1 MASDDIKLGVNYSE
15 VKGATKAVH
24 GLGNSLRS
32 TSVQQSGLT
41 KKSKKFTMGI
51 QQAGFQVGDFAAQVQ
66 NGTSAMVAL
75 GQQGPQLLGV
85 LGVWGALAGA
95 ALAIGTAIIKAK
107 NAGKELKFDFKGIG
121 TDLGKLF
128 EPAKP
133 FFDQIGKAFKW
144 VGGIF
149 MSFINGAIV
158 ALAKWYTILGH
169 APAIFKEAFSKAG
182 LYVDA
187 LKLRIEIFSAKSNI
201 AVNEFLLNFKKGSKN
216 TLDTIRRYFGGF
228 GNAAKKVMS
237 LAGEAIKT
245 VFENLKTNVG
255 NIFKSL
261 INTVIE
267 QVNWMIE
274 KVNVVNAASGGMF
287 DPMEAIETMTLTPT
301 SDAALKSAQQM
312 GQEIRDAYYKG
323 FNEAITTT
331 VGVGDPLEQQII
343 NRAKDGLMAAADD
356 LSMLQ
361 LELDKPLASVQDLY
375 AALEKVGSFDLGK
388 YFSWG
393 AKQAKKNLKDVKS
406 NAEKARDALSSAME
420 TAFMSLVEG
429 TKSVK
434 DAFRDMASAVIKE
447 LYRIYVVQKITGM
460 ITGALKGSDVP
471 LFGGKANG
479 GPVGAGGSYLVGE
492 RGPEIFTPSTSG
504 TITPNS
510 KSGGAGSGVTVV
522 QNINISTGV
531 QQTVRAEIRQ
541 MMPQIAQSAKSAV
554 VDSKR
559 RGGNYG
565 RAMA

>member
-1 MASDDIKLGVNYSE
+1 MASDDIKLGVNYTE
-15 VKGATKAVH
+15 VQGATKAVH
-24 GLGNSLRS
+24 GLGSSLRS

-41 KKSKKFTMGI
+41 RKSKKFTMGI

-121 TDLGKLF
+121 RDLGKLF

-133 FFDQIGKAFKW
+133 FFDQIGKAFKY

-149 MSFINGAIV
+149 KSLLNGMITGT
-158 ALAKWYTILGH
+158 AKFFTILSYT
-169 APAIFKEAFSKAG
+169 PAIFKEAFDKAG
-182 LYVDA
+182 VYVDS
-187 LKLRIEIFSAKSNI
+187 LKLRVEIFSTKSNI
-201 AVNEFLLNFKKGSKN
+201 AVNEWLIGFKNKNREVVNNIRKVWAGLTNAINIVVMGLVTNLKSYFTNLRNKVVGMFESMISGIITGVNFLLEYINKARRLLNKKDIDPFEQITPSGDEVESEYLKLGELAKNAYNQGFASVPTSIDLYQGMEQDIIDDAKKG
-216 TLDTIRRYFGGF
+216 L
-228 GNAAKKVMS
+228 
-237 LAGEAIKT
+237 
-245 VFENLKTNVG
+245 
-255 NIFKSL
+255 FK
-261 INTVIE
+261 
-267 QVNWMIE
+267 
-274 KVNVVNAASGGMF
+274 
-287 DPMEAIETMTLTPT
+287 
-301 SDAALKSAQQM
+301 
-312 GQEIRDAYYKG
+312 
-323 FNEAITTT
+323 
-331 VGVGDPLEQQII
+331 
-343 NRAKDGLMAAADD
+343 AADA
-356 LSMLQ
+356 LSVLQ
-361 LELDKPLASVQDLY
+361 ASLDQPMSSVEDLY
-375 AALEKVGSFDLGK
+375 AALEKVGEFDLGK
-388 YFSWG
+388 YFSFG
-393 AKQAKKNLKDVKS
+393 AKKAKEDLKKIKS
-406 NAEKARDALSSAME
+406 DAEKARDALSASME

-471 LFGGKANG
+471 LVGGKANG

-504 TITPNS
+504 TIIPNS
-510 KSGGAGSGVTVV
+510 KSGGAGGGVTVV

>member
-15 VKGATKAVH
+15 VQGATKAVH
-24 GLGNSLRS
+24 GLGSSLRA

-121 TDLGKLF
+121 ADLGKLF

-133 FFDQIGKAFKW
+133 FFDQIGKAFKY

-149 MSFINGAIV
+149 KSLLNGMITG
-158 ALAKWYTILGH
+158 LAKYFTILSH
-169 APAIFKEAFSKAG
+169 TPAIAKEAFGKVG

-187 LKLRIEIFSAKSNI
+187 LKLRVEIFSAKSNI
-201 AVNEFLLNFKKGSKN
+201 AVNEFLLNFKNGSKN

-228 GNAAKKVMS
+228 GNAAKQVMS

-255 NIFKSL
+255 NIFKGL

-267 QVNWMIE
+267 QVNWLIN
-274 KVNVVNAASGGMF
+274 KVNDVNAVAGGMF
-287 DPMEAIETMTLTPT
+287 DPMEEIKTMTLTPT
-301 SDAALKSAQQM
+301 SDAALKSAAQM
-312 GQEIRDAYYKG
+312 GQEIRNAYYKG
-323 FNEAITTT
+323 FNEAVTTSIDIGT
-331 VGVGDPLEQQII
+331 PIEQQII
-343 NRAKDGLMAAADD
+343 NRAREGLFAAADD

-361 LELDKPLASVQDLY
+361 LELDKPLGSVQELY

-393 AKQAKKNLKDVKS
+393 TKEAKKNLKKIKS
-406 NAEKARDALSSAME
+406 DAELARDALSSSME
-420 TAFMSLVEG
+420 TAFMSLVDG

-447 LYRIYVVQKITGM
+447 LYRIYVVKKITGM
-460 ITGALKGSDVP
+460 VTGFLEGSNVP

-479 GPVGAGGSYLVGE
+479 GPVASGGSYLVGE

-541 MMPQIAQSAKSAV
+541 MMPQIAQSAKAAV

>member
-41 KKSKKFTMGI
+41 RKSKKFTMGI

-149 MSFINGAIV
+149 KSLLNGLITG
-158 ALAKWYTILGH
+158 LAKFFTILSYT
-169 APAIFKEAFSKAG
+169 PAIFKEAWGKAG

-187 LKLRIEIFSAKSNI
+187 LKLRVEIFSQKSNI

-228 GNAAKKVMS
+228 GNAAKQVMS

-245 VFENLKTNVG
+245 VFVNLKTNVG
-255 NIFKSL
+255 NIFKGL

-274 KVNVVNAASGGMF
+274 KVNVVNAASGGLF

-323 FNEAITTT
+323 FNEAVTTT
-331 VGVGDPLEQQII
+331 MDTGTPLEQQII
-343 NRAKDGLMAAADD
+343 NRAKEGLFAAADD

-393 AKQAKKNLKDVKS
+393 TKEAKKNLKKIKS
-406 NAEKARDALSSAME
+406 DAELARDALSSSME
-420 TAFMSLVEG
+420 TAFMSLVDG

-447 LYRIYVVQKITGM
+447 LYRIYVVKKITGM
-460 ITGALKGSDVP
+460 VTGFLEGSNVP
-471 LFGGKANG
+471 LLGGKANG

-541 MMPQIAQSAKSAV
+541 MMPQIAQSAKAAV

>member
-24 GLGNSLRS
+24 GLGSSLRA

-121 TDLGKLF
+121 ADLGKLF

-133 FFDQIGKAFKW
+133 FFDQIGSAFKY

-149 MSFINGAIV
+149 KTLLNGMITGT
-158 ALAKWYTILGH
+158 AKFFTILSYT
-169 APAIFKEAFSKAG
+169 PAIFKEAFGKAG

-187 LKLRIEIFSAKSNI
+187 LKLRVEIFSAKSNI
-201 AVNEFLLNFKKGSKN
+201 AVNEFLLSFKKGNQKAMEN
-216 TLDTIRRYFGGF
+216 VRRRWGGF
-228 GNAAKKVMS
+228 GNALKEVLFLS
-237 LAGEAIKT
+237 GEAIIAIYDNVSIRIGNT
-245 VFENLKTNVG
+245 LKGLV
-255 NIFKSL
+255 
-261 INTVIE
+261 NTVIK
-267 QVNWMIE
+267 QVNWLIN
-274 KVNVVNAASGGMF
+274 KVNAVNAAAGGMF
-287 DPMEAIETMTLTPT
+287 DPMGEIDPFEMTPESTK
-301 SDAALKSAQQM
+301 SLKSAEQM
-312 GQEIRDAYYKG
+312 GREIRAAYYKG
-323 FNEAITTT
+323 FNEAVTTT
-331 VGVGDPLEQQII
+331 IDIGTPLEQQII
-343 NRAKDGLMAAADD
+343 DNAKQGLMAAADD

-361 LELDKPLASVQDLY
+361 LELNKPLGSVQELY
-375 AALEKVGSFDLGK
+375 AALEKVGEFDLGK

-393 AKQAKKNLKDVKS
+393 AKEAKKNLKKIKS
-406 NAEKARDALSSAME
+406 DAELARDALSSSME
-420 TAFMSLVEG
+420 TAFMSLVDG

-447 LYRIYVVQKITGM
+447 LYRIYVVKKITGM
-460 ITGALKGSDVP
+460 VTGFLGGSEVP

-479 GPVGAGGSYLVGE
+479 GPVAAGGSYLVGE

-504 TITPNS
+504 SITPNS

-541 MMPQIAQSAKSAV
+541 MMPQIAQSAKAAV

>member
-1 MASDDIKLGVNYSE
+1 MADDIKLGVNYTE
-15 VKGATKAVH
+15 VQGATKAVK
-24 GLGNSLRS
+24 GLGSSLRS

-41 KKSKKFTMGI
+41 RKSKKFTMGI

-121 TDLGKLF
+121 KDLGKLF

-149 MSFINGAIV
+149 KSLLNGLITGT
-158 ALAKWYTILGH
+158 AKYFTILSYT
-169 APAIFKEAFSKAG
+169 PAIFKEAFDKAG
-182 LYVDA
+182 VYVDS
-187 LKLRIEIFSAKSNI
+187 LKLRLVIFSKKSNI
-201 AVNEFLLNFKKGSKN
+201 AVNEFLLKFKTKNAEVLNNIRKVWGGVTNSISTVVAGLISNIKAFFTNMKNDVVLMFENMVNGIVKSVNWLLGFINKARRIVGMNPVSVFDPIELSGADTEAEYINLGELARNAYNQGFQSVPTSLDLAAGFEQAIIDDAKKG
-216 TLDTIRRYFGGF
+216 L
-228 GNAAKKVMS
+228 
-237 LAGEAIKT
+237 
-245 VFENLKTNVG
+245 
-255 NIFKSL
+255 FK
-261 INTVIE
+261 
-267 QVNWMIE
+267 
-274 KVNVVNAASGGMF
+274 
-287 DPMEAIETMTLTPT
+287 
-301 SDAALKSAQQM
+301 
-312 GQEIRDAYYKG
+312 
-323 FNEAITTT
+323 
-331 VGVGDPLEQQII
+331 
-343 NRAKDGLMAAADD
+343 AADE

-361 LELDKPLASVQDLY
+361 ASLDKPLSSVEDLY
-375 AALEKVGSFDLGK
+375 AALEKVGEFDLGK
-388 YFSWG
+388 YFAFG
-393 AKQAKKNLKDVKS
+393 AKKAKDNLKSIKS
-406 NAEKARDALSSAME
+406 DAEKARDALSASME
-420 TAFMSLVEG
+420 SAFMSLVDG

-447 LYRIYVVQKITGM
+447 LYRIYVVKKITGM
-460 ITGALKGSDVP
+460 VTGFLEGSNVP

-531 QQTVRAEIRQ
+531 QQTVRSEIRQ
-541 MMPQIAQSAKSAV
+541 MMPQIAQSAKAAV

>member
-121 TDLGKLF
+121 ADLGKLF

-133 FFDQIGKAFKW
+133 FFDQIGKAFKY

-149 MSFINGAIV
+149 KSLLNGLITG
-158 ALAKWYTILGH
+158 LAKFFTILSYT
-169 APAIFKEAFSKAG
+169 PAIFKDAWGKAG

-187 LKLRIEIFSAKSNI
+187 LKLRVEIFSQKSNM
-201 AVNEFLLNFKKGSKN
+201 AVNEFLLKFKKKN
-216 TLDTIRRYFGGF
+216 KEVIDNIRRVWGGVT
-228 GNAAKKVMS
+228 NSISAVV
-237 LAGEAIKT
+237 AGLVNNIKSFFT
-245 VFENLKTNVG
+245 NMKNNVVQMFENMVNKIVDN
-255 NIFKSL
+255 
-261 INTVIE
+261 
-267 QVNWMIE
+267 VNWLLSFINKARQKVGMDQIE
-274 KVNVVNAASGGMF
+274 LFKPLELSGG
-287 DPMEAIETMTLTPT
+287 
-301 SDAALKSAQQM
+301 DAESEYLKLGELA
-312 GQEIRDAYYKG
+312 RNAYSQG
-323 FNEAITTT
+323 FNSVPLYID
-331 VGVGDPLEQQII
+331 VGGANQERILAESKEGLFRAAEELSRLQSALNEPL
-343 NRAKDGLMAAADD
+343 
-356 LSMLQ
+356 S
-361 LELDKPLASVQDLY
+361 SVEDLY

-393 AKQAKKNLKDVKS
+393 AKEAKKNLKKIKS
-406 NAEKARDALSSAME
+406 DAELARDALSSSME
-420 TAFMSLVEG
+420 TAFMSLVDG

-447 LYRIYVVQKITGM
+447 LYRIYVVKKITGM
-460 ITGALKGSDVP
+460 VTGFLEGSNVP

-541 MMPQIAQSAKSAV
+541 MMPQIAQSAKAAV

>member
-1 MASDDIKLGVNYSE
+1 MADDIKLGVNYTE
-15 VKGATKAVH
+15 VQGATKAVK
-24 GLGNSLRS
+24 GLGSSLRA

-41 KKSKKFTMGI
+41 RKSKKFTMGI

-121 TDLGKLF
+121 KDLGKLF

-133 FFDQIGKAFKW
+133 FFDQIGKAFKY

-149 MSFINGAIV
+149 KSLLNGMITGT
-158 ALAKWYTILGH
+158 AKFFTILSYT
-169 APAIFKEAFSKAG
+169 PAIFKEAFDKAG
-182 LYVDA
+182 VYVDS
-187 LKLRIEIFSAKSNI
+187 LKLRVQIFSAKSNI
-201 AVNEFLLNFKKGSKN
+201 AVNEFLLKFKSKN
-216 TLDTIRRYFGGF
+216 LQVLNNIRKVWGGVA
-228 GNAAKKVMS
+228 NSVSAVV
-237 LAGEAIKT
+237 AGLISNIKAFFT
-245 VFENLKTNVG
+245 NMKNEVVLVFENMVNG
-255 NIFKSL
+255 IIDS
-261 INTVIE
+261 
-267 QVNWMIE
+267 VNWLFGFINKARRIIGKNPIDLFE
-274 KVNVVNAASGGMF
+274 PIDLSGAETEVQYIKLGELARNAYNQGFQSV
-287 DPMEAIETMTLTPT
+287 PT
-301 SDAALKSAQQM
+301 SLDLTEGFEQAIIDDAK
-312 GQEIRDAYYKG
+312 KG
-323 FNEAITTT
+323 LF
-331 VGVGDPLEQQII
+331 
-343 NRAKDGLMAAADD
+343 KAADE

-361 LELDKPLASVQDLY
+361 ASLDEPLSSVEDLY
-375 AALEKVGSFDLGK
+375 AALEKVGEFDLGK
-388 YFSWG
+388 YFSFG
-393 AKQAKKNLKDVKS
+393 AKKAKGTLKDIKS
-406 NAEKARDALSSAME
+406 DAEKARDALSASME

-460 ITGALKGSDVP
+460 VTSFFKGSDVP
-471 LFGGKANG
+471 LLGGKANG

-510 KSGGAGSGVTVV
+510 KSGGSGSGVTVV

>member
-133 FFDQIGKAFKW
+133 FFDQIGKAFKY

-149 MSFINGAIV
+149 KSLLNGMITG
-158 ALAKWYTILGH
+158 LARFFTILSH
-169 APAIFKEAFSKAG
+169 TPAIFKEAWGKAG

-187 LKLRIEIFSAKSNI
+187 LKLRVEIFSAKSNI
-201 AVNEFLLNFKKGSKN
+201 AVNEFLLNFRKGN
-216 TLDTIRRYFGGF
+216 EQAIENVRRRWGGF
-228 GNAAKKVMS
+228 GNALKEVMFLS
-237 LAGEAIKT
+237 GEAIISIYDNIKT
-245 VFENLKTNVG
+245 SIG
-255 NIFKSL
+255 NTFSGL
-261 INTVIE
+261 INMVID
-267 QVNWMIE
+267 QVNWLIK
-274 KVNVVNAASGGMF
+274 KVNDINEAAGGMF
-287 DPMEAIETMTLTPT
+287 DPVGEIDPFEMTPEATKT
-301 SDAALKSAQQM
+301 LKSAAQM
-312 GQEIRDAYYKG
+312 GREVRMAYYKG
-323 FNEAITTT
+323 FNEAVGTT
-331 VGVGDPLEQQII
+331 VEVGTPLEQQII
-343 NRAKDGLMAAADD
+343 NKAKDGLMAAADD

-393 AKQAKKNLKDVKS
+393 TKEAKKNLKKIKS
-406 NAEKARDALSSAME
+406 DAELARDALSSSME
-420 TAFMSLVEG
+420 TAFMSLVDG

-447 LYRIYVVQKITGM
+447 LYRIYVVKKITGM
-460 ITGALKGSDVP
+460 VTGFLQGSDVP

-541 MMPQIAQSAKSAV
+541 MMPQIAQSAKAAV

>member
-15 VKGATKAVH
+15 VQGATKAVH
-24 GLGNSLRS
+24 GLGSSLRS

-107 NAGKELKFDFKGIG
+107 NAGKELKFNFKGIG
-121 TDLGKLF
+121 ADLGKLF

-133 FFDQIGKAFKW
+133 FFDQISKAFKF

-149 MSFINGAIV
+149 KSLLNGMITG
-158 ALAKWYTILGH
+158 LAKFFTILSYT
-169 APAIFKEAFSKAG
+169 PAIFKEAVGKSGTYFE
-182 LYVDA
+182 A
-187 LKLRIEIFSAKSNI
+187 LKLRVEIASQKMNI
-201 AVNEFLLNFKKGSKN
+201 AVNQFLVDFKKNNKRVIDN
-216 TLDTIRRYFGGF
+216 IRRVWGGVSNSISAVVAGLVSNIKSF
-228 GNAAKKVMS
+228 FANMKNEVVLMFEKMVNKVVENVNWLLSFINKARSKVGMGRIELFEEINFSTGDTEAQYMS
-237 LAGEAIKT
+237 L
-245 VFENLKTNVG
+245 
-255 NIFKSL
+255 
-261 INTVIE
+261 
-267 QVNWMIE
+267 
-274 KVNVVNAASGGMF
+274 
-287 DPMEAIETMTLTPT
+287 
-301 SDAALKSAQQM
+301 
-312 GQEIRDAYYKG
+312 GQLARDAYNQG
-323 FNEAITTT
+323 FNS
-331 VGVGDPLEQQII
+331 VPLSIDIGKSNQEKLIADSKEGLF
-343 NRAKDGLMAAADD
+343 RAAEELSRLQAALNEP
-356 LSMLQ
+356 LS
-361 LELDKPLASVQDLY
+361 SVEDLY
-375 AALEKVGSFDLGK
+375 AALEKVGEFDLGK

-393 AKQAKKNLKDVKS
+393 AKEAKKNLKKIKS
-406 NAEKARDALSSAME
+406 DAELARDALSSSME
-420 TAFMSLVEG
+420 SAFMDMVDG

-434 DAFRDMASAVIKE
+434 DAFRSMASEIIKE
-447 LYRIYVVQKITGM
+447 LYRIYVVKKITGM
-460 ITGALKGSDVP
+460 ITGALQGSNVP

-479 GPVGAGGSYLVGE
+479 GPVAAGGSYLVGE
-492 RGPEIFTPSTSG
+492 RGPEIFTPSTGGS
-504 TITPNS
+504 ITPNS

-541 MMPQIAQSAKSAV
+541 MMPQIAQSAKAAV

>member
-15 VKGATKAVH
+15 VQGATNAVH
-24 GLGNSLRS
+24 GLGKSLKS

-41 KKSKKFTMGI
+41 RKSKKFTMGI

-128 EPAKP
+128 EPTKP
-133 FFDQIGKAFKW
+133 FFDQIGKALKW

-149 MSFINGAIV
+149 MKLINGLIV
-158 ALAKWYTILGH
+158 GLAKFYTILSY
-169 APAIFKEAFSKAG
+169 APAIAKEAFGKAG

-187 LKLRIEIFSAKSNI
+187 LKLKVAIFSAKSNI
-201 AVNEFLLNFKKGSKN
+201 AVNGFLLSFKEGNKKAIEN
-216 TLDTIRRYFGGF
+216 VRRRWGGF
-228 GNAAKKVMS
+228 SNALKEVMFLS
-237 LAGEAIKT
+237 GEAIIAIYDNIKISIGNT
-245 VFENLKTNVG
+245 LKGLVNM
-255 NIFKSL
+255 
-261 INTVIE
+261 VID
-267 QVNWMIE
+267 QVNWLIG
-274 KVNVVNAASGGMF
+274 KVNDVNAAAGGMF
-287 DPMEAIETMTLTPT
+287 DPLGEIEPFKMTPEVTKT
-301 SDAALKSAQQM
+301 LKSARQM
-312 GQEIRDAYYKG
+312 GREVKMAYYKG
-323 FNEAITTT
+323 FNEAVGTTIKIGT
-331 VGVGDPLEQQII
+331 PIEQQII
-343 NRAKDGLMAAADD
+343 DNAKKGLMAAADD

-393 AKQAKKNLKDVKS
+393 TKQAKKNLKEVKS
-406 NAEKARDALSSAME
+406 DAEKARDALSASME
-420 TAFMSLVEG
+420 TAFMSLVDG

-460 ITGALKGSDVP
+460 VSSFLTGSDVP

-504 TITPNS
+504 TIIPNS

-531 QQTVRAEIRQ
+531 QQTVRSEIRQ
-541 MMPQIAQSAKSAV
+541 MMPQIAQSAKAAV

>member
-15 VKGATKAVH
+15 VQGATKAVH

-41 KKSKKFTMGI
+41 RKSKKFTMGI

-107 NAGKELKFDFKGIG
+107 NAGKDLKFDFKGIG

-133 FFDQIGKAFKW
+133 FFDQIGKAFKY

-149 MSFINGAIV
+149 KSLLNGMITG
-158 ALAKWYTILGH
+158 LARFFTILSYT
-169 APAIFKEAFSKAG
+169 PAIFKEAWGKSG

-187 LKLRIEIFSAKSNI
+187 LKLRIEIFSQKSNI
-201 AVNEFLLNFKKGSKN
+201 AVNEFLHNLKV
-216 TLDTIRRYFGGF
+216 GF
-228 GNAAKKVMS
+228 E
-237 LAGEAIKT
+237 EAINTVRRRWGGLGGSLGKAMELAMEAVKT
-245 VFENLKTNVG
+245 VFENMKTDVG
-255 NIFKSL
+255 NIFAGL
-261 INTVIE
+261 LNMVIE
-267 QVNWMIE
+267 QVNWLID
-274 KVNVVNAASGGMF
+274 KVNAVNAVAGGMF
-287 DPMEAIETMTLTPT
+287 DRMDPIEPMTITPT
-301 SDAALKSAQQM
+301 SNESLKSAAQM
-312 GQEIRDAYYKG
+312 GAEIREAYYEG
-323 FNEAITTT
+323 FTGAVLNTGGPSPE
-331 VGVGDPLEQQII
+331 LQII
-343 NRAKDGLMAAADD
+343 KDAKEGLFKAADE

-361 LELDKPLASVQDLY
+361 SALDAPLSSVEDLY
-375 AALEKVGSFDLGK
+375 AALGKVGEFDLGK

-393 AKQAKKNLKDVKS
+393 TKEAKKNLKDVKS
-406 NAEKARDALSSAME
+406 NAELARDALSSSME

-447 LYRIYVVQKITGM
+447 LYRIYVVQKITNM
-460 ITGALKGSDVP
+460 VTGSLQTSNVP

-541 MMPQIAQSAKSAV
+541 MMPQIAQSAKAAV

>member
-15 VKGATKAVH
+15 VQGATKAVH
-24 GLGNSLRS
+24 GLGGSLRS
-32 TSVQQSGLT
+32 TSIQQSGLT
-41 KKSKKFTMGI
+41 RKSKKFTMGI

-121 TDLGKLF
+121 ADLGKLF

-133 FFDQIGKAFKW
+133 FFDQIGKAFKY

-149 MSFINGAIV
+149 KSLLNGMITG
-158 ALAKWYTILGH
+158 LAKYFTVLSYM
-169 APAIFKEAFSKAG
+169 PAIAKEAFGKAG

-187 LKLRIEIFSAKSNI
+187 LKLKVEIFSAKSNI
-201 AVNEFLLNFKKGSKN
+201 AVNGFLLNFKKGNQKAIDS
-216 TLDTIRRYFGGF
+216 IRRRWGGF
-228 GNAAKKVMS
+228 GNALKEVLFLS
-237 LAGEAIKT
+237 GEAIITIYDNVSIRVGKT
-245 VFENLKTNVG
+245 LKGLV
-255 NIFKSL
+255 
-261 INTVIE
+261 NTVIK
-267 QVNWMIE
+267 QVNWLIN
-274 KVNVVNAASGGMF
+274 KVNALNAVAGGMF
-287 DPMEAIETMTLTPT
+287 DPMGEIDPFEMTSESTK
-301 SDAALKSAQQM
+301 SLKSAEQK
-312 GQEIRDAYYKG
+312 GREIRAAYYKG
-323 FNEAITTT
+323 FNEAVPTQVDIGT
-331 VGVGDPLEQQII
+331 PLEQQII
-343 NRAKDGLMAAADD
+343 DNAKKGLFAAADD

-361 LELDKPLASVQDLY
+361 LELDKPLGSVQELY
-375 AALEKVGSFDLGK
+375 AALEKVGEFDIGK
-388 YFSWG
+388 YFSFG
-393 AKQAKKNLKDVKS
+393 AKEVKKNLKEIKS
-406 NAEKARDALSSAME
+406 NAELARDALSSSME
-420 TAFMSLVEG
+420 TAFMSLVDG

-447 LYRIYVVQKITGM
+447 LYRIYVVKKITGM
-460 ITGALKGSDVP
+460 VTGFLKGSDVP

-504 TITPNS
+504 TIIPNS

-531 QQTVRAEIRQ
+531 QQTVRSEIRQ
-541 MMPQIAQSAKSAV
+541 MMPQIAQSAKAAV

>member
-1 MASDDIKLGVNYSE
+1 MASDDIKLGVNYTE
-15 VKGATKAVH
+15 VQGATKAVH
-24 GLGNSLRS
+24 GLGSSLRS

-41 KKSKKFTMGI
+41 RKSKKFTMGI

-121 TDLGKLF
+121 RDLGKLF

-133 FFDQIGKAFKW
+133 FFDQIGKAFKY

-149 MSFINGAIV
+149 KSLLNGMITGT
-158 ALAKWYTILGH
+158 AKFFTILSYT
-169 APAIFKEAFSKAG
+169 PAIFKEAFDKAG
-182 LYVDA
+182 VYVDS
-187 LKLRIEIFSAKSNI
+187 LKLRVEIFSAKSTI
-201 AVNEFLLNFKKGSKN
+201 AVNEWLIGFKNKNREVVNNIRKVWAGLTNAINMVVMGLVTNLKSYFTNLRNKVVEMFESMISGIITGVNFLLEYINKARRLLNLQDIDPFKQITPSGDEVESEYLKLGELARNAYNQGFASVPTSIDLYQGMEQDIIDDAKKG
-216 TLDTIRRYFGGF
+216 L
-228 GNAAKKVMS
+228 
-237 LAGEAIKT
+237 
-245 VFENLKTNVG
+245 
-255 NIFKSL
+255 FK
-261 INTVIE
+261 
-267 QVNWMIE
+267 
-274 KVNVVNAASGGMF
+274 
-287 DPMEAIETMTLTPT
+287 
-301 SDAALKSAQQM
+301 
-312 GQEIRDAYYKG
+312 
-323 FNEAITTT
+323 
-331 VGVGDPLEQQII
+331 
-343 NRAKDGLMAAADD
+343 AADA
-356 LSMLQ
+356 LSVLQ
-361 LELDKPLASVQDLY
+361 ASLDQPMSSVEDLY
-375 AALEKVGSFDLGK
+375 AALEKVGEFDLGK
-388 YFSWG
+388 YFSFG
-393 AKQAKKNLKDVKS
+393 AKKAKEDLKKIKS
-406 NAEKARDALSSAME
+406 DAEKARDALSASME

-471 LFGGKANG
+471 LVGGKANG

-510 KSGGAGSGVTVV
+510 KSGGAGGGVTVV